1 MPIVFEGPVGAQ
13 ADVNELEYISA
24 LHQTDPSG
32 VRENGSIKDEDIVHY
47 LMSRYGIAVT
57 QEEVRETI
65 IADLRVGGG
74 DSDKNEEL
82 IDLME
87 IAAIMMIPTLLK
99 AARVEALHGSL
110 HENIVNPTPN
120 LLRSV
125 LNMILE
131 DVSDHDMNMIRL

>member
-1 MPIVFEGPVGAQ
+1 MPIFFESPVGAQ

-32 VRENGSIKDEDIVHY
+32 VRENGSIKDEDVVHY
-47 LMSRYGIAVT
+47 LMSRYGIDVT
-57 QEEVRETI
+57 QEEVRESI

-74 DSDKNEEL
+74 DSDKEC

-87 IAAIMMIPTLLK
+87 TAAILMIPTLLK
-99 AARVEALHGSL
+99 AARVEALHGDL
-110 HENIVNPTPN
+110 DEKIVNPTPN

-131 DVSDHDMNMIRL
+131 DVSDMNIIGF